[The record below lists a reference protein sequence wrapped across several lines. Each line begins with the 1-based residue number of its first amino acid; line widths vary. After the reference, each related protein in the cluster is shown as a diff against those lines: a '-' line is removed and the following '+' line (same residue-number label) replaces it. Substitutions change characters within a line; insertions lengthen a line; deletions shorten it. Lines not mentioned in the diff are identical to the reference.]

1 MWTVREPYRSLLHQ
15 QIERACER
23 PRARAVAVADDG
35 LAQSVYWAAM
45 LYQRRGRDR
54 RGTGVHIKGRPV
66 LGDIP
71 EYFSNAAVNEAPNP
85 GRISDPVVLEAQE
98 LVLARHIRPPQFAR
112 RALPRLRL
120 VEL

>member
-1 MWTVREPYRSLLHQ
+1 
-15 QIERACER
+15 
-23 PRARAVAVADDG
+23 
-35 LAQSVYWAAM
+35 M
-45 LYQRRGRDR
+45 LYQRGGRDR

-98 LVLARHIRPPQFAR
+98 LLLARHIRPPQFAR
-112 RALPRLRL
+112 VMRRLRRL
-120 VEL
+120 IAPSVLFLRVTVPRRG